1 MKLQSNYFLFFF
13 FILIVSACKTGFE
26 NERKSVAPP
35 ETFMVVDTLFRTGE
49 NRLTT
54 RVEAN
59 WWGNSSGGF
68 IVGYELS
75 IDNMQTW
82 TFTKRQDSI
91 ILLSIPPGQDS
102 ADMVVYVRAV
112 DNIGQKDPTPAST
125 LYPIKNSRPAVR
137 FVFSQ
142 PIAGIPSQNPV
153 TVFPVLRYTIEGTDP
168 DGVQDLQEF
177 ELYIND
183 TNAPA
188 FILPANATG
197 FTLVSETP
205 KANGGN
211 CKVFI
216 NNNTNALAGSISGL
230 NHNAFNTIYI
240 KAVDKALSKSKYVS
254 SPAIWVKKV
263 NADVLVVNA
272 YNSSKVFVQ
281 NFYTTRLKN
290 NGITVFDTLQATEIV
305 NNNYSQLQPDFL
317 TQSRTF
323 ALFKGMVWF
332 SDDANFSFS
341 LGQRTTANFFD
352 NGGGLFMAVAIN
364 SGFDPLSNFLDWT
377 PIKQLVNPSA
387 GSIFRVNV
395 NSSISGVN
403 SGWPTI
409 KSSAIIPS
417 ARPFEIP
424 VSTPQLVYDSLYAG
438 GIIES
443 KSGFPPFTWT
453 GVSTV
458 LAKRFNVGNNRTNFV
473 MSSIPLE
480 QFNGNANADSLFKKI
495 FVDELKF

>member
-1 MKLQSNYFLFFF
+1 
-13 FILIVSACKTGFE
+13 
-26 NERKSVAPP
+26 
-35 ETFMVVDTLFRTGE
+35 
-49 NRLTT
+49 
-54 RVEAN
+54 
-59 WWGNSSGGF
+59 
-68 IVGYELS
+68 
-75 IDNMQTW
+75 
-82 TFTKRQDSI
+82 
-91 ILLSIPPGQDS
+91 
-102 ADMVVYVRAV
+102 
-112 DNIGQKDPTPAST
+112 
-125 LYPIKNSRPAVR
+125 
-137 FVFSQ
+137 
-142 PIAGIPSQNPV
+142 
-153 TVFPVLRYTIEGTDP
+153 
-168 DGVQDLQEF
+168 
-177 ELYIND
+177 
-183 TNAPA
+183 
-188 FILPANATG
+188 
-197 FTLVSETP
+197 
-205 KANGGN
+205 
-211 CKVFI
+211 
-216 NNNTNALAGSISGL
+216 
-230 NHNAFNTIYI
+230 
-240 KAVDKALSKSKYVS
+240 
-254 SPAIWVKKV
+254 
-263 NADVLVVNA
+263 
-272 YNSSKVFVQ
+272 
-281 NFYTTRLKN
+281 
-290 NGITVFDTLQATEIV
+290 
-305 NNNYSQLQPDFL
+305 
-317 TQSRTF
+317 
-323 ALFKGMVWF
+323 MVWF

-377 PIKQLVNPSA
+377 PIRQLVNPSA